1 MSKKKC
7 KCPPP
12 CPGWLTTFA
21 DMATLLLVFFV
32 LMLSMSVIDVQ
43 RYERVIESF
52 HTAVGGVRV
61 DRSEPSPSSDL
72 LPGSPDLLD
81 GGASPDDTLPPLDD
95 LEPPPLTELEVIRDQ
110 LLEIR
115 AEELRKDFE
124 QEIQAGEMEIE
135 TTEDAVILRITEQSS
150 FPSGSATLQPGFL
163 PVLNRVS
170 EKLVNTD
177 DRIVVT
183 GYTDNVPIR
192 TAQFRS
198 NWDLSAA
205 RAVSVLTV
213 LEEHGVEQQRLSAR
227 GMGENNPVR
236 PNDSAENRAAN
247 RRVEIALIPK
257 WLDEDDK
264 EAMEAEAEAFI
275 NF

>member
-12 CPGWLTTFA
+12 CPAWLTTFA
-21 DMATLLLVFFV
+21 DMATLLLVFFI

-43 RYERVIESF
+43 RYERVVESF

-81 GGASPDDTLPPLDD
+81 GGATPDETLPPLDEP
-95 LEPPPLTELEVIRDQ
+95 EPPPLTELEVIRDQ

-115 AEELRKDFE
+115 AEELESDFQ
-124 QEIQAGEMEIE
+124 QEIEAGEIEID

-170 EKLVNTD
+170 EQLRETD

-205 RAVSVLTV
+205 RAVSVLSI
-213 LEEHGVEQQRLSAR
+213 LEDDGVDPERLSAR
-227 GMGENNPVR
+227 GMGENNPIA

-247 RRVEIALIPK
+247 RRVEIALIPT
-257 WLDEDDK
+257 WVDEDDD
-264 EAMEAEAEAFI
+264 EAMESEAEQFMS
-275 NF
+275 F